1 MEKNG
6 KKNKNRVTRF
16 GVSIET
22 ELLDPFDALIQ
33 RRGYRSRS
41 EAFRDLMREQ
51 LVRDEW
57 EDENKTAVGILGLVF
72 SHDTR
77 ELTEKLNQIQHN
89 FFRNI
94 VSTTHIHLDHH
105 NCLEVIVMKGKS
117 ADITRIA
124 DMLISTRSVKDGK
137 LLKTTTGAEIG

>member
-1 MEKNG
+1 MEKSG
-6 KKNKNRVTRF
+6 KKEKTHVTRF

-22 ELLDPFDALIQ
+22 ELLEPFDALIQ
-33 RRGYRSRS
+33 KRGYQSRS

-57 EDENKTAVGILGLVF
+57 EEGNKTAVGILGLVF

-77 ELTEKLNQIQHN
+77 ELTEKLNQIQHK
-89 FFRNI
+89 FLQNI
-94 VSTTHIHLDHH
+94 ISTTHIHLDHH

-117 ADITRIA
+117 ADITRIS

-137 LLKTTTGAEIG
+137 LLKTTTGVKIG

>member
-6 KKNKNRVTRF
+6 KKGKNRMARF

-57 EDENKTAVGILGLVF
+57 ADENKTAVGILGLVF

>member
-1 MEKNG
+1 MS
-6 KKNKNRVTRF
+6 RF

-22 ELLDPFDALIQ
+22 DLLDQFDALIQ
-33 RRGYRSRS
+33 RKGYRSRS

-51 LVRDEW
+51 LVREEW
-57 EDENKTAVGILGLVF
+57 EDGDKTAVGILGLVY

-77 ELTEKLNQIQHN
+77 ELTKKLNRIQHR

-94 VSTTHIHLDHH
+94 ISTTHIHLDHH

-117 ADITRIA
+117 ADITHIA
-124 DMLISTRSVKDGK
+124 DILISTRSVKDGK

>member
-1 MEKNG
+1 MEKTG
-6 KKNKNRVTRF
+6 KKEKHRVTRF

-22 ELLDPFDALIQ
+22 ELLEPFDALIQ

-57 EDENKTAVGILGLVF
+57 EDGNKSAVGILGLVF

-94 VSTTHIHLDHH
+94 ISTTHIHLDHH
-105 NCLEVIVMKGKS
+105 NCLEVVVLKGKS
-117 ADITRIA
+117 AEITRIS

-137 LLKTTTGAEIG
+137 LLKTTTGAKIG